1 MQWVIYSSIKKK
13 KKRIVNQ
20 RSYIQQK
27 TKQNKKKHQNLL
39 KMKVNKDILQYTK
52 TKIYY

>member
-1 MQWVIYSSIKKK
+1 MQWVMYSSIKKK
-13 KKRIVNQ
+13 KKKKEFSIKDII
-20 RSYIQQK
+20 SS
-27 TKQNKKKHQNLL
+27 KKKKKNQNLL